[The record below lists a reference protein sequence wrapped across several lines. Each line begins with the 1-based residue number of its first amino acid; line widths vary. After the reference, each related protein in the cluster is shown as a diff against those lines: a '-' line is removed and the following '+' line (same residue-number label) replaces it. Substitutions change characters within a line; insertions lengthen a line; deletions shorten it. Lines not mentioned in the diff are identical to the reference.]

1 MAGDKPDNL
10 PARGDD
16 EADGGPKLKRA
27 NPLWELRLIIAACVV
42 GGVLLAIGLWGEIAV
57 TLDGI
62 MSTTFIVSGLA
73 LIFGAFGS
81 QATVRYKGWVVA
93 GVAATALIFLFA
105 IDYLRSDSYVIV
117 QLRSPK
123 EVTTT
128 ISAGNAIIKG
138 TVQNGPLLR
147 TRFIVFYRELG
158 DSNPEFVAEWPKA
171 NDRSENPTVLICLAR
186 ERLIRWFGRG
196 DELDWQ
202 LHTTGPL
209 DVNTEIRDDKSDLI
223 GSSRECGSGAESP
236 PSTVRAP
243 DLAESR
249 AHAEQASDVDTLI
262 EDLLSENPD
271 VRRLARDRL
280 AGIGPNVIRRLM
292 DRALGMA
299 AANERLAL
307 RMQTGVAIVLDT
319 MLIKNAASSAD
330 VGRQLN
336 ASDFNALVTWT
347 VNRDLSLRDP
357 AVRVVA
363 NTADIAALRSLMR
376 AVEHEIDAAIIYNT
390 AWILRRSAQRLRSN
404 ASVLAEIK
412 QLARTLRPRAS
423 NANTTQLLD
432 QIEAM

>member
-1 MAGDKPDNL
+1 MAGDKPDNR

-105 IDYLRSDSYVIV
+105 IDYLRSDSYVVV

-123 EVTTT
+123 EVTTM

-158 DSNPEFVAEWPKA
+158 DSNPEFVAQWPKTD
-171 NDRSENPTVLICLAR
+171 DRSEDPAVSICLAR

-209 DVNTEIRDDKSDLI
+209 DVNTEIRDDKSNLI
-223 GSSRECGSGAESP
+223 GSRRECGNGSP
-236 PSTVRAP
+236 TPVARAP
-243 DLAESR
+243 DLAESP
-249 AHAEQASDVDTLI
+249 AHAEQASDDDALI

-280 AGIGPNVIRRLM
+280 ARRGPPVIRPLM
-292 DRALGMA
+292 KRALSMT
-299 AANERLAL
+299 AANDRLAL
-307 RMQTGVAIVLDT
+307 RMQTGAAIVLDT
-319 MLIKNAASSAD
+319 MLTKQAASSAD

-336 ASDFNALVTWT
+336 AGDFDALVTWT

-357 AVRVVA
+357 SVRVVA
-363 NTADIAALRSLMR
+363 NAADIAALRSLMR
-376 AVEHEIDAAIIYNT
+376 AVEHETDAAIIYNT
-390 AWILRRSAQRLRSN
+390 AWILQRSAQRLRSN
-404 ASVLAEIK
+404 ASALADIK